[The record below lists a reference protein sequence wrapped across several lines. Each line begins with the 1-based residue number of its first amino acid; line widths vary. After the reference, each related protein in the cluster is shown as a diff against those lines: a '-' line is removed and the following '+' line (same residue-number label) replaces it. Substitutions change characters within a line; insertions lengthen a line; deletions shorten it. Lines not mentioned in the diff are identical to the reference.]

1 MKQVLLPIIL
11 GALLTLAACA
21 PAATNEA
28 STSNAGLSQT
38 LSMNPLNTLS
48 SGAVSTVT
56 GTAELTAL
64 ANGKTQV
71 TVSLSGLEPNA
82 SSMGHVHVG
91 DCSLVGPVALGLTAV
106 EADANGNGTS
116 VSEITTSQLPS
127 PAYIAYHQRGPTDP
141 AGVGGFI
148 SCGDIK

>member
-1 MKQVLLPIIL
+1 MKQLLVPFIL
-11 GALLTLAACA
+11 SALLTLAACA
-21 PAATNEA
+21 PAATSEA
-28 STSNAGLSQT
+28 STSNAALSQT
-38 LSMNPLNTLS
+38 VSMNPLNTLS
-48 SGAVSTVT
+48 SGAVSNVT
-56 GTAELTAL
+56 GSAELKVL
-64 ANGKTQV
+64 DNGKTQV

-82 SSMGHVHVG
+82 SSMGHIHVG

-106 EADANGNGTS
+106 EADANGNGIA
-116 VSEITTSQLPS
+116 VSEITAAQLPS